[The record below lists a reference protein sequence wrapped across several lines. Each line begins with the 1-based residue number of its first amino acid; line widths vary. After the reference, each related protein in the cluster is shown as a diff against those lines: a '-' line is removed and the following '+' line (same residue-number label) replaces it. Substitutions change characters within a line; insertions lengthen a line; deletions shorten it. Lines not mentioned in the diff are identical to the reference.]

1 MNIEE
6 QNGYKCQSP
15 KQAKE
20 WQKGWWCCFTM
31 QKEEDAQHHEGSTPQ
46 KKNMARRSR
55 NDESFE
61 GTQKYQKKTLKMQK
75 INSKKKLNKNPFI
88 TLHRRRV

>member
-1 MNIEE
+1 
-6 QNGYKCQSP
+6 
-15 KQAKE
+15 
-20 WQKGWWCCFTM
+20 
-31 QKEEDAQHHEGSTPQ
+31 
-46 KKNMARRSR
+46 MARRSR